1 MKTSVALIKTQIAE
15 LTNIW
20 RQYVA
25 VESIFIN
32 AGNKSSAS
40 DMAAKK
46 LAVSAEIDA
55 LEDMLVAAEAAEVV
69 VITKVVET
77 VSSAAAKKIEKQE
90 SDITYLEIALRNAKN
105 ALSNIAR
112 FLGEDIFRNA
122 AIARQTALDAL

>member
-32 AGNKSSAS
+32 AGNKSSAA

-55 LEDMLVAAEAAEVV
+55 LEDMLAAAEVAEVV
-69 VITKVVET
+69 VIKVVET

-90 SDITYLEIALRNAKN
+90 KDITYLEIALRNAKN

-112 FLGEDIFRNA
+112 FLGEDIFKNA

>member
-20 RQYVA
+20 RQYVT
-25 VESIFIN
+25 VESVFIN
-32 AGNKSSAS
+32 AGNRSSAA

-55 LEDMLVAAEAAEVV
+55 LEDMLAAAEAAEVV

-77 VSSAAAKKIEKQE
+77 VSSSAAKKIEKQE
-90 SDITYLEIALRNAKN
+90 KDITYLEIALRNAKN

>member
-20 RQYVA
+20 RQYVT
-25 VESIFIN
+25 VESVFIN
-32 AGNKSSAS
+32 AGNRSSAA

-55 LEDMLVAAEAAEVV
+55 LEDMLAAAEAAEVV

-90 SDITYLEIALRNAKN
+90 KDITYLEIALRNAKN